1 MDFLVWDLPGQ
12 IDFFDPTFDTES
24 IFSGIGAVI
33 WVVDPKDNLNEAI
46 GRLVETVVHL
56 QSTDE
61 DIKYSVF
68 IHKTDSL
75 SDDVREDVVSEVQQ
89 RISDDLLDA
98 GLENPPVTFYPTSI
112 YDHSIFEAFS
122 LVIQGL
128 VSQLPYFE
136 GLLTSL
142 AANCRF
148 EKVYIF
154 DVLSK
159 IYIASDSGMA
169 DLASYGLCSDFIDV
183 IVDLSELYGW
193 DRRDVNAPQTE
204 RSKDMLIQTA
214 ESFVSNFKGCSL
226 YLKEVN
232 R

>member
-1 MDFLVWDLPGQ
+1 MGFQVWDLPGQ
-12 IDFFDPTFDTES
+12 IDFFDPTFDTEA

-33 WVVDPKDNLNEAI
+33 WVVDPKDNLGEAI
-46 GRLVETVVHL
+46 IRLVETIVHL

-61 DIKYSVF
+61 NIKYSVF

-75 SDDVREDVVSEVQQ
+75 SDDVRDDVVSEVQQ
-89 RISDDLLDA
+89 RVSDDLLDA
-98 GLENPPVTFYPTSI
+98 GLDNPPVTFYPTSI

-122 LVIQGL
+122 LVMQGL
-128 VSQLPYFE
+128 VPQLPYFE

-142 AANCRF
+142 ATNCHF

-154 DVLSK
+154 DVQSK
-159 IYIASDSGMA
+159 IYIATDSGSPG
-169 DLASYGLCSDFIDV
+169 LSWYGLCSDFIDV

-193 DRRDVNAPQTE
+193 DRGENEMPGSARTIDILAQTV
-204 RSKDMLIQTA
+204 
-214 ESFVSNFKGCSL
+214 ESFISDFKGRHL
-226 YLKEVN
+226 YLKEIN